1 MTSTTTI
8 DLQAEQLLAKVRHYL
23 ITMMGRSGE
32 NAHADE
38 IYRALSFALRE
49 EIMINWAATARTLT
63 KMDARILYYFSMEYM
78 PGRILTNN
86 ISNLANTE
94 VIKAV
99 LQKLNRGY
107 EEIIQMEN
115 DPGLGNGGLG
125 RLASC
130 LLDSLATLKYP
141 AQGYGLRYQ
150 YGIFEQQIWDG
161 MQIEAPDCWLINEYP
176 WEFRRD
182 LRKCTV
188 KYCGTPV
195 VGKNIHGD
203 EIMTI
208 KDYEEVWAL
217 PYDIPIIGYSKDHN
231 YSVVTLR
238 LWSTKESPRNFQ
250 LQRYN
255 AGRLDQAAENTTL
268 TDVLYPS
275 DNHEV
280 GKRIRLKQEY
290 LLVSASIQ
298 DIIRHYL
305 SHHDN
310 FREFAEK
317 VRIQINDTHPSLVIP
332 ELIRILTQKHDIPWK
347 MAVDMTR
354 TITSYTNHTILSEAL
369 EQWDQSLMQY
379 LLPRQL
385 KVVERLNYEFCNQI
399 RVTYPGNE
407 EKIDRM
413 SIIKEN
419 KVRMANLSIVGS
431 HKVNGVA
438 ALHTEILKS
447 KVFKD
452 FYELFPNEFVNITNG
467 VTPRRWIL
475 LANPDLAQFITARI
489 GDGWITDFTK
499 IRELAPFAS
508 DANSRREFLGIK
520 RKNKFRLIEF
530 INKNNKQRNP
540 QGLPVITPPILDA
553 NSLFDVQ
560 IKRLHEYKRQLMNA
574 LHLIMLYQEIRDNPN
589 HGRIKRT
596 SLFAGKAAG
605 GYETAKNIIRLIHC
619 ISRKVN
625 RDAEVSKFLKVL
637 YIENYNVSRAEVII
651 PAADLSEQISTAGT
665 EASGTGN
672 MKLAMNGA
680 LTIGTEDGANIE
692 MREEVGNEWWP
703 FSFGASAD
711 QIHDLQL
718 QMSYD
723 PSAFLLQHP
732 KIKKAVDALQD
743 GSLAT
748 NDDEQAALLD
758 IHNKL
763 LVSHYG
769 GAPDRYFTLYD
780 LDSYYQTQLK
790 VEELYKDSERWAEFA
805 IHNIAGMGKFS
816 TDTSIRNYA
825 DKEWDLTPCPPD
837 PEVLERYRDEFNKI
851 DKCRIY

>member
-1 MTSTTTI
+1 MTTSINI
-8 DLQAEQLLAKVRHYL
+8 DFQAEQLLAKVRHYL

-49 EIMINWAATARTLT
+49 EIMINWAATAKTLS
-63 KMDARILYYFSMEYM
+63 KMDARVVYYFSMEYM
-78 PGRILTNN
+78 PGRVMTNN
-86 ISNLANTE
+86 ITNLANRE

-107 EEIIQMEN
+107 EEIVQIEN

-161 MQIEAPDCWLINEYP
+161 LQIEAPDCWLINEYP

-188 KYCGTPV
+188 KYCGTPIA
-195 VGKNIHGD
+195 GKNIHGD

-217 PYDIPIIGYSKDHN
+217 PYDIPIIGFSKDHN
-231 YSVVTLR
+231 FSVVTLR

-310 FREFAEK
+310 FRDFADK

-385 KVVERLNYEFCNQI
+385 KVIERLNYEFCNQL

-413 SIIKEN
+413 SIIKDN

-438 ALHTEILKS
+438 ALHTEILKN

-475 LANPDLAQFITARI
+475 LANPDLAQFISARI

-508 DANSRREFLGIK
+508 DAASRREFLAIK
-520 RKNKFRLIEF
+520 RKNKFRLVEF
-530 INKNNKQRNP
+530 INKNSKQRNSEGMP
-540 QGLPVITPPILDA
+540 IITPPIFDTD
-553 NSLFDVQ
+553 SLFDVQ

-574 LHLIMLYQEIRDNPN
+574 LHLIMLYQEIKENPN

-596 SLFAGKAAG
+596 ALFGGKAAG

-625 RDAEVSKFLKVL
+625 RDPIVSKFLKVF
-637 YIENYNVSRAEVII
+637 YIENYNVSRAEIII

-672 MKLAMNGA
+672 MKLSMNGA

-692 MREEVGNEWWP
+692 MRQEVGDQWWP

-711 QIHDLQL
+711 QIHEMQV

-723 PSAFLLQHP
+723 PSAYLLSHP
-732 KIKKAVDALQD
+732 KIKRAVDALQD

-748 NDDEQAALLD
+748 TEEEQQSLMD
-758 IHNKL
+758 IRNKL

-769 GAPDRYFTLYD
+769 GPPDRYFTLYD
-780 LDSYYQTQLK
+780 LESYYQTQLK
-790 VEELYKDSERWAEFA
+790 VEELYKDAERWAEFA

-825 DKEWDLTPCPPD
+825 EKEWDLTPCPPD
-837 PEVLERYRDEFNKI
+837 PEILERYRDEFGKI

>member
-1 MTSTTTI
+1 MTSSISI

-32 NAHADE
+32 TAHADE

-63 KMDARILYYFSMEYM
+63 KSDARIVYYFSMEYM
-78 PGRILTNN
+78 PGRVMTNN
-86 ISNLANTE
+86 ISNLANIE

-161 MQIEAPDCWLINEYP
+161 LQIEAPDCWLINEYP

-188 KYCGTPV
+188 KYCGTPIA
-195 VGKNIHGD
+195 GKNIHGD
-203 EIMTI
+203 EIMSI

-231 YSVVTLR
+231 FSVVTLR

-255 AGRLDQAAENTTL
+255 AGRVDQAAENTTL

-310 FREFAEK
+310 FRDFADK

-354 TITSYTNHTILSEAL
+354 IITSYTNHTILSEAL

-385 KVVERLNYEFCNQI
+385 KVIERLNYEFCNQI

-499 IRELAPFAS
+499 IRELAPFAA
-508 DANSRREFLGIK
+508 DANSRREFLAIK
-520 RKNKFRLIEF
+520 RKNKYRLIEF
-530 INKNNKQRNP
+530 INKNNKQRNA
-540 QGLPVITPPILDA
+540 QGLPIITPPILDA
-553 NSLFDVQ
+553 ASLFDVQ

-574 LHLIMLYQEIRDNPN
+574 LHLIILYQEIRDNPN

-596 SLFAGKAAG
+596 SLFSGKAAG

-625 RDAEVSKFLKVL
+625 KDPVVSKFLKVL
-637 YIENYNVSRAEVII
+637 YIENYNVSRAEIII

-672 MKLAMNGA
+672 MKLSMNGA

-711 QIHDLQL
+711 QIHEMQV

-723 PSAFLLQHP
+723 PTAYLLKHP

-748 NDDEQAALLD
+748 NDEEQAALLD

-769 GAPDRYFTLYD
+769 GPPDRYFTLYD
-780 LDSYYQTQLK
+780 LESYYQTQLK

-825 DKEWDLTPCPPD
+825 EKEWDLTPCPPD
-837 PEVLERYRDEFNKI
+837 PEVLERYRDEFSKI